1 MILGASVLSHAP
13 EKDEIAVMKHTIEVP
28 ASADLRLGKRA
39 RVRANGTD
47 IALFNVDGQIY
58 AIDDSCPHNGA
69 SLLFGKLD
77 GHWVQC
83 PAHGLRFDLTT
94 GCMRGG
100 GMNVRAY
107 PVDVVEGCIR
117 ITLPTPITDPQ

>member
-1 MILGASVLSHAP
+1 
-13 EKDEIAVMKHTIEVP
+13 MKVTIEVP
-28 ASADLRLGKRA
+28 VSVDPGIGKRA
-39 RVRANGTD
+39 RVQANGID
-47 IALFNVDGQIY
+47 IALFNVDGEIY

-77 GHWVQC
+77 GRWVHC
-83 PAHGLRFDLTT
+83 PAHGLRFDLAT

-100 GMNVRAY
+100 GMSVRAY
-107 PVDVVEGCIR
+107 PVDIVEGCIR

>member
-1 MILGASVLSHAP
+1 
-13 EKDEIAVMKHTIEVP
+13 MKHTIEVP
-28 ASADLRLGKRA
+28 ASVDLSLGKRA
-39 RVRANGTD
+39 RVQANGID

-77 GHWVQC
+77 GRWVQC
-83 PAHGLRFDLTT
+83 PAHGLRFDLAN

-107 PVDVVEGCIR
+107 PVDIVEGCIR